1 MCRVFLG
8 NNIFPM
14 KTLPVLT
21 IVAAL
26 AAFLVSVPFGFEVT
40 VSAVFAVGLLGI
52 LLADYAQTLR
62 PARLQL
68 TPVNFSTQRSE
79 RLRLA
84 A

>member
-1 MCRVFLG
+1 
-8 NNIFPM
+8 M
-14 KTLPVLT
+14 KTLPFVT
-21 IVAAL
+21 VVAAL
-26 AAFLVSVPFGFEVT
+26 AAFLLFAPLGFEVT

-52 LLADYAQTLR
+52 LIADYAQTLR
-62 PARLQL
+62 PARLSL